1 MPLFMI
7 RRDLPGATQE
17 DMDAA
22 AYRAMACI
30 YHFEGMRWI
39 TSYWDRD
46 AEVIHCV
53 YEAEKREE
61 VIDHARRARI
71 PCDDVREVQHV
82 GPELYAP
89 AVEEAVAT
97 NAG

>member
-7 RRDLPGATQE
+7 RRELPGATQD

-22 AYRAMACI
+22 AYRAMACLF
-30 YHFEGMRWI
+30 HFEGMRWL

-46 AEVIHCV
+46 AEVVHCI
-53 YEAEKREE
+53 YEAATSEE

-71 PCDDVREVQHV
+71 PCDDVKEVQHV
-82 GPELYAP
+82 GPEFYAP
-89 AVEEAVAT
+89 VTEEAITAS
-97 NAG
+97 